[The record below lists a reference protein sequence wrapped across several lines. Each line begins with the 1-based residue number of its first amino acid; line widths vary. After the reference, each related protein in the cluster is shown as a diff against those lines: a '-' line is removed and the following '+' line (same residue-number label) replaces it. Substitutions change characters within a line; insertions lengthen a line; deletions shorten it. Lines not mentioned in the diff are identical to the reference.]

1 MQLVTVYCQRE
12 DCIYI
17 QERKCST
24 TGIEINS
31 DGFCETYE
39 KEELN
44 PLDDPDKERDLKE

>member
-1 MQLVTVYCQRE
+1 MQLVTVYCER
-12 DCIYI
+12 DCQYKIDG
-17 QERKCST
+17 KCAT

-44 PLDDPDKERDLKE
+44 PLDDPDKERV